1 MFSIKIDDNIIKDV
15 TEIDIN
21 LLIPHEKVLVD
32 KKEILKNNLK
42 YKDDYVIISSIII
55 CNESKLI
62 IDGHHRYFA
71 MKELGIKKIPVTM
84 INYFS
89 DQIITDKNDSLMKH
103 DIIDNATAGNLYEP
117 KSTNHLIYCE
127 QKAEWYPITLIS
139 ALFKLKLN

>member
-21 LLIPHEKVLVD
+21 LLIPHEKVLID

-42 YKDDYVIISSIII
+42 YKDDCVIISSIII

-103 DIIDNATAGNLYEP
+103 DIIDNAIAGYLYEP

-127 QKAEWYPITLIS
+127 KKTEWYPITLIS
-139 ALFKLKLN
+139 ALFKLKLK